1 MLRYWIDES
10 KLPFHQ
16 PRYNVAPG
24 QMIPA
29 VIHDGTKNRLG
40 ELRWGL
46 VPSWAEDQKTGYKMI
61 NTRSETVHNKFQSL
75 VSRKRCLIPADGFYE
90 WKTDGT
96 AKQPMRITLQSK
108 ALFSMAAIYDTWIS
122 PDMQRLST
130 CSILTTAPNSLI
142 APIHERMPVILKPED
157 EGLWL
162 DPTVQDVTK
171 LRRLFQPYPPEAMD
185 AYAVSTRVGNTKFDD
200 AACLEPW
207 SAQPDLFG
215 E

>member
-1 MLRYWIDES
+1 MLRYWIAES

-29 VIHDGTKNRLG
+29 IIHDGAKNRLG

-46 VPSWAEDQKTGYKMI
+46 VPSWAEDQKSGYKLI
-61 NTRSETVHNKFQSL
+61 NARSETVHSKFYNL

-90 WKTDGT
+90 WKTSGT
-96 AKQPMRITLQSK
+96 SKQPMRITLQSRE
-108 ALFSMAAIYDTWIS
+108 LFSMAAIYDTWIS
-122 PDMQRLST
+122 PDKQRLST
-130 CSILTTAPNSLI
+130 CSILTTAPNSLM
-142 APIHERMPVILKPED
+142 APIHQRMPVILKPED

-162 DPTVQDVTK
+162 DPRVNDVTK
-171 LRRLFQPYPPEAMD
+171 LRRLFHPYPPEEMN

-207 SAQPDLFG
+207 SDQPDLFG

>member
-1 MLRYWIDES
+1 MLRYWINES

-29 VIHDGTKNRLG
+29 VIHDGSKNRLG

-46 VPSWAEDQKTGYKMI
+46 VPSWAEDQKTGFKLI
-61 NTRSETVHNKFQSL
+61 NVRSETVHSKFHNL

-90 WKTDGT
+90 WKTSGT
-96 AKQPMRITLQSK
+96 SKQPMRITLQSRE
-108 ALFSMAAIYDTWIS
+108 LFSMAAIYDTWVS
-122 PDMQRLST
+122 PDKQRLST
-130 CSILTTAPNSLI
+130 CSILTTAPNSLM
-142 APIHERMPVILKPED
+142 ASIHERMPVILKPED

-162 DPTVQDVTK
+162 DSRVNDVNK
-171 LRRLFQPYPPEAMD
+171 LRRLFHPYPSEEME

-207 SAQPDLFG
+207 SP
-215 E
+215 